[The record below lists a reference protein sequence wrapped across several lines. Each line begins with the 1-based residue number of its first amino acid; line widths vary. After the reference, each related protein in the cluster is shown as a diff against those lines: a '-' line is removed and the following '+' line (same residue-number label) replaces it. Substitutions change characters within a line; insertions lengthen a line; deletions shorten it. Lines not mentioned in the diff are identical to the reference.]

1 MITTEVSGYTT
12 SKRFPVLRVLKTST
26 TNNPLGSTIVLFT
39 EDSSGTVVHSPPD
52 GMPIGYHENHWA
64 AEDFEDFCG
73 ELTLKQ
79 E

>member
-39 EDSSGTVVHSPPD
+39 DDSSGTVVHSPPGD
-52 GMPIGYHENHWA
+52 MPIGYHENHWV